1 MRKAKPEVDDG
12 SEASVW
18 TVLREGRLWLLVL
31 SGLLFNLGNSFGLYW
46 PSLARTLAGS
56 REAALLISLPP
67 FLLAALVGW
76 SSGRASDQSGCQCV
90 VSRSGLR

>member
-1 MRKAKPEVDDG
+1 MRKAKPEVDD
-12 SEASVW
+12 SPAAPAW

-31 SGLLFNLGNSFGLYW
+31 SGLLFNLGQSFSGYF
-46 PSLARTLAGS
+46 PTVARTLAGS

-76 SSGRASDQSGCQCV
+76 FSGRASDR
-90 VSRSGLR
+90 SRR